1 MNPTNFFAELKRRNV
16 YKVAVAY
23 AVVGWLL
30 LQAASILFP
39 TFEAPPWVMKVF
51 VAVIAAGFPVALL
64 LAWAFEL
71 TPAGLKRTEEVAP
84 DESIAPVTGRKL
96 NLVIIL
102 VLATVIG
109 LLVFDRFRGGRVQPH
124 EVGIKSIAVLPFENF
139 SDDRENAFFADGIQ
153 DDILTS
159 LARIHELKVIS
170 RTSVMGYRGG
180 APRNLREIARALDV
194 TNVLEGSVRRVSNR
208 VLVNVQLI
216 DAVNDR
222 HIWADRYDR
231 TIQDA
236 IALQGELATEIA
248 AALRATLSPE
258 EKARVATKP
267 TDNAEAY
274 TWYLKGT
281 EIDQRPDISP
291 ENYRESEEAYTRA
304 VKLDPKFALA
314 HAKLAFTIA
323 ATYHEFNPTED
334 LARRARAEADE
345 ALRLN
350 PDLADAHSALSHWYY
365 WIKGDYETALG
376 ELAIAEKLS
385 PNNVDVP
392 SGKAAIRRRQGR
404 WREALR
410 EFARAESLDPRN
422 GSLLQE
428 VAFTHFC
435 LRDWTVA
442 RATAERIIAVAPT
455 SPTGW
460 MFRAFTDYFERG
472 DVAAAQQIF
481 AKCPRDAAGHTP
493 VEFVPADWEFAM
505 LRRDFKVAEEVLARS
520 SYESFAVPSG
530 PPISKAYLAG
540 CLALARGDTDRGRA
554 QFEQAR
560 VQLEQFVRESPNDAS
575 RHAALGLVLAFLG
588 QKEDALREGQRGMEL
603 TPETK
608 DALLGAAF
616 AANMALIC
624 TQLGE
629 MDKAITL
636 LERLISTP
644 AAIGFVD
651 GSVSLQDLRLRWQWD
666 PLRGDERFQ
675 KLVNGPEVK
684 TVY

>member
-1 MNPTNFFAELKRRNV
+1 MNPRNFFAELKRRNV
-16 YKVAVAY
+16 YRVAVAY
-23 AVVGWLL
+23 GVIAWLL
-30 LQAASILFP
+30 VQAASIVLP
-39 TFEAPPWVMKVF
+39 TFDAPPVMLRLTIV
-51 VAVIAAGFPVALL
+51 VLALGFPLAIA
-64 LAWAFEL
+64 LAWIFEI
-71 TPAGLKRTEEVAP
+71 TPEGVKRTDDVAP
-84 DESIAPVTGRKL
+84 QQSVGRATGRKID
-96 NLVIIL
+96 VIIIV
-102 VLATVIG
+102 VLAAVIG
-109 LLVFDRFRGGRVQPH
+109 LLVFDRFRGRSLSSASL
-124 EVGIKSIAVLPFENF
+124 EKSIAVLPFDNF
-139 SDDRENAFFADGIQ
+139 SDDKENAFFADGIQ

-159 LARIHELKVIS
+159 LAKIHDLKVIS
-170 RTSVMGYRGG
+170 RTSVTPYRG
-180 APRNLREIARALDV
+180 ANRNLREIARALGV
-194 TNVLEGSVRRVSNR
+194 ANVLEGSVRRVNDR

-216 DAVNDR
+216 DAMSDR

-231 TIQDA
+231 TVSDA

-304 VKLDPKFALA
+304 VTLDPKFALA

-323 ATYHEFNPTED
+323 ATYHEFNPTEE

-350 PDLADAHSALSHWYY
+350 PDLADAHSALAHWYY

-385 PNNVDVP
+385 PNNVDAP

-428 VAFTHFC
+428 TAFTHFC
-435 LRDWTVA
+435 LRDWTAA
-442 RATAERIIAVAPT
+442 RATAERIIAVAPS

-460 MFRAFTDYFERG
+460 MFRAYTEFFERG
-472 DVAAAQQIF
+472 DIAAAQEIF
-481 AKCPRDAAGHTP
+481 AKCPRDATRNTP
-493 VEFVPADWEFAM
+493 DDFALVDWEFAM
-505 LRRDFKVAEEVLARS
+505 LRRDFKAAEEVLAKS
-520 SYESFAVPSG
+520 SRESFAVPSG
-530 PPISKAYLAG
+530 PPIAKAYLAG
-540 CLALARGDTDRGRA
+540 GLALARGDADRGQA
-554 QFEQAR
+554 QFEKAR
-560 VQLEQFVRESPNDAS
+560 VQLEQFVRESPDDAS

-588 QKEDALREGQRGMEL
+588 QKEDALREGHRGIEL
-603 TPETK
+603 KPENQ

-616 AANMALIC
+616 AANMALIYA
-624 TQLGE
+624 QLGE
-629 MDKAITL
+629 KDKALTL

-644 AAIGFVD
+644 AAIGFSD

-666 PLRGDERFQ
+666 PLRGDPRFE
-675 KLVNGPEVK
+675 KMVNGPEAK

>member
-1 MNPTNFFAELKRRNV
+1 MNRPSFFAELKRRNV
-16 YKVAVAY
+16 YRVAVAY
-23 AVVGWLL
+23 GVIAWLVV
-30 LQAASILFP
+30 QAASIVLP
-39 TFEAPPWVMKVF
+39 TFDAPPWTLRLTIIF
-51 VAVIAAGFPVALL
+51 LALGFPLAAA
-64 LAWAFEL
+64 LAWIFEI
-71 TPAGLKRTEEVAP
+71 TPEGVKRTDDVAP
-84 DESIAPVTGRKL
+84 QQSVGRATGRKIDV
-96 NLVIIL
+96 VIIV
-102 VLATVIG
+102 VLAAVIG
-109 LLVFDRFRGGRVQPH
+109 LLVFDRFRGRSLSSASL
-124 EVGIKSIAVLPFENF
+124 EKSIAVLPFDNF
-139 SDDRENAFFADGIQ
+139 SDNKEDAFFADGIQ

-159 LARIHELKVIS
+159 LAKIRDLKVIS
-170 RTSVMGYRGG
+170 RTSVTPYRG
-180 APRNLREIARALDV
+180 ANRNLREIAHALGV
-194 TNVLEGSVRRVSNR
+194 ANVLEGSVRRVKDR

-216 DAVNDR
+216 DARSDR

-231 TIQDA
+231 TVSDT

-274 TWYLKGT
+274 TWYLKGIEVT
-281 EIDQRPDISP
+281 QRPDISP
-291 ENYRESEEAYTRA
+291 ENCREAEQDFTRA
-304 VKLDPKFALA
+304 VTLDPKFALA
-314 HAKLAFTIA
+314 RAQLALTIA
-323 ATYHEFNPTED
+323 ATYHEFNPSEE

-350 PDLADAHSALSHWYY
+350 PDLADAHSALAHWYY
-365 WIKGDYETALG
+365 WIKGDYDTALG

-385 PNNVDVP
+385 PGNVDVP
-392 SGKAAIRRRQGR
+392 NGKAAIRRRQGR
-404 WREALR
+404 WREALH

-428 VAFTHFC
+428 TTFTYFC
-435 LRDWTVA
+435 LRDWPAA
-442 RATAERIIAVAPT
+442 RTTAERIIAVAPS
-455 SPTGW
+455 SPTAW
-460 MFRAFTDYFERG
+460 MFRAYTEFFERG
-472 DVAAAQQIF
+472 DVGAAQQIF
-481 AKCPRDAAGHTP
+481 LKCPRDAAGNTPADFTP
-493 VEFVPADWEFAM
+493 VDWEFAM
-505 LRRDFKVAEEVLARS
+505 LRRDFKAAEEVLAKLTR
-520 SYESFAVPSG
+520 ESFAVPSG

-540 CLALARGDTDRGRA
+540 CLALARGDADRGRA

-575 RHAALGLVLAFLG
+575 RHASLGLVLAFLG

-603 TPETK
+603 TPENK

-616 AANMALIC
+616 AANMALIY

-629 MDKAITL
+629 KDKALTL

-644 AAIGFVD
+644 AAIGFSD

-666 PLRGDERFQ
+666 PLRGDPRYQ